1 MPLPGEGRIN
11 CQVTA
16 GRLHQTTESAYP
28 LKIISPQAVP
38 NANTDGH
45 ERNGGNLHP
54 AVNYILSYGGGI
66 VHGDRIHIN
75 VQVGRGCALLVLTQ
89 GSTKVFR
96 HRRHNQP
103 DVGSC
108 SFLALKQS
116 DSSRIDYNS
125 NATTTTD
132 QSYQTILIDVAPGS
146 LACLLPDPVTCFE
159 GAMYNQ
165 RQAVRL
171 HDAQSSSLV
180 LLDWM
185 TSGRMS
191 RGERWAF
198 GKYFSVNVVSV
209 LDNLKHKQRDSLSK
223 IAVPAGS
230 YDAGWINESRI
241 IIRDALLLN
250 SQENS
255 DGGSGGHWP
264 AVRSYSFAQ
273 RLELVDIFA
282 YLLILG
288 PAVANVADLFRNQ
301 HLDQRIKPFRPLNQ
315 QNSLEDEDEPGI
327 AWSVSEVDEL
337 GVKGVAVRVAGLD
350 TEYVKSWIKRRLVSL
365 QCVIGDSAWSMYYNA

>member
-1 MPLPGEGRIN
+1 M
-11 CQVTA
+11 
-16 GRLHQTTESAYP
+16 
-28 LKIISPQAVP
+28 
-38 NANTDGH
+38 
-45 ERNGGNLHP
+45 
-54 AVNYILSYGGGI
+54 
-66 VHGDRIHIN
+66 
-75 VQVGRGCALLVLTQ
+75 
-89 GSTKVFR
+89 
-96 HRRHNQP
+96 
-103 DVGSC
+103 
-108 SFLALKQS
+108 
-116 DSSRIDYNS
+116 
-125 NATTTTD
+125 
-132 QSYQTILIDVAPGS
+132 LIDVAPGS

-209 LDNLKHKQRDSLSK
+209 LDNFKHKQRDSLSE
-223 IAVPAGS
+223 IAAPAGS

-288 PAVANVADLFRNQ
+288 PAVANVADLFRKQ
-301 HLDQRIKPFRPLNQ
+301 HLDQRIKPFRPSNQ
-315 QNSLEDEDEPGI
+315 QSNLEDEDESGI

-337 GVKGVAVRVAGLD
+337 GVKGVAVRVAGPD

>member
-28 LKIISPQAVP
+28 LKIISPQAAP
-38 NANTDGH
+38 NTSIGGR

-75 VQVGRGCALLVLTQ
+75 VQVGRGCALLMLTQ

-96 HRRHNQP
+96 YRRHSQP
-103 DVGSC
+103 EAGSR
-108 SFLALKQS
+108 SFMALKQS
-116 DSSRIDYNS
+116 DNSKTDYS
-125 NATTTTD
+125 NAITNAN
-132 QSYQTILIDVAPGS
+132 QSYQTMLIEVAPGS

-171 HDAQSSSLV
+171 QDPQSSSLV

-209 LDNLKHKQRDSLSK
+209 LDNLKHKQYNSSSE
-223 IAVPAGS
+223 APVPAGS
-230 YDAGWINESRI
+230 YDAGWLNQSRI
-241 IIRDALLLN
+241 IIRDALLLDN
-250 SQENS
+250 QENS
-255 DGGSGGHWP
+255 TDDSGGHWS
-264 AVRSYSFAQ
+264 AGRLYSFAQ
-273 RLELVDIFA
+273 RLGSVDVFA

-288 PAVANVADLFRNQ
+288 PAVANVADLFRKQ
-301 HLDQRIKPFRPLNQ
+301 HLDQRIKPFRPFNQ
-315 QNSLEDEDEPGI
+315 QNNFEDEDEPGI
-327 AWSVSEVDEL
+327 VWSVSEVDEL
-337 GVKGVAVRVAGLD
+337 GVKGVAVRVAGPD